1 VRTNSGADFQ
11 AKVMGD
17 TASTGTGAYA
27 AANYI
32 GVTANT
38 SSPSATDTTLAGE
51 VASGSL
57 ARAQAA
63 YAHTTGAP
71 SYTLTKTF
79 TSDQTIVVAKIG
91 IFNAASGGTM
101 PFESLLP
108 AVASLQA
115 GDQVAI
121 TDVVALS

>member
-1 VRTNSGADFQ
+1 MA
-11 AKVMGD
+11 D

-27 AANYI
+27 AANYL

-38 SSPSATDTTLAGE
+38 GSPSATDTTLAGE
-51 VASGSL
+51 VSSGTL

-63 YAHTTGAP
+63 YAHTTGVA

-79 TSDQTIVVAKIG
+79 TSDQTITVAKLG
-91 IFNAASGGTM
+91 VFNAASGGSM
-101 PFESLLP
+101 AFESLLS
-108 AVASLQA
+108 ATATLQS

-121 TDVVALS
+121 SEVVALS

>member
-1 VRTNSGADFQ
+1 MRVNSGTDFQ
-11 AKVMGD
+11 AKVMAD

-32 GVTANT
+32 GLTANT
-38 SSPSATDTTLAGE
+38 TSPSATDTTLSGE
-51 VASGSL
+51 VTSGSL

-63 YAHTTGAP
+63 YAHTTGAS

-91 IFNAASGGTM
+91 VFNASSGGTM
-101 PFESLLP
+101 VFETLLP
-108 AVASLQA
+108 AVASLQS
-115 GDQVAI
+115 GDQVAV
-121 TDVVALS
+121 TETVTL